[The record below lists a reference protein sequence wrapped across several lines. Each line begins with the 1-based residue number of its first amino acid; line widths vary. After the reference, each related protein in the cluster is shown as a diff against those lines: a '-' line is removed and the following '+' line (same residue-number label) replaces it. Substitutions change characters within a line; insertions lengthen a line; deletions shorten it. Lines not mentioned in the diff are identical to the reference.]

1 MAWEDQTPD
10 GLWRDKRLP
19 DGTFVY
25 EAAPTS
31 SFYHIMAAFDEL
43 GALSRTPGFDAL
55 AGLDLG

>member
-25 EAAPTS
+25 EAAPTTY
-31 SFYHIMAAFDEL
+31 FDHTMAAFDKL
-43 GALSRTPGFDAL
+43 AALSRTPGFDAL